1 MANFKFVVND
11 PETRRSYQVEIE
23 QSKALGIIGKKIGD
37 EIDLNF
43 LGLVGYKGKITG
55 GTDKDGFPMHPAISG
70 PGRKRILLSK
80 PPCFHPK
87 LKGQRKRKTVRGNT
101 ISEDIVQINCKII
114 QKGAKPIEELIPVKP
129 KEEAKKKEEKV
140 KEKTEKSEKPK
151 EEKVEE
157 KKVEGKKEEK
167 AEKPKEEKTEKP
179 KEEKKEE
186 EKAEEKKVEE
196 KEQEKPEEVE
206 KPKEEKV
213 EKGEE
218 GKG

>member
-37 EIDLNF
+37 EIDLDF

-186 EKAEEKKVEE
+186 EKAEEKKVEGE
-196 KEQEKPEEVE
+196 EQEKPEEVE